1 MEYFDVLNEKGE
13 FTGKVETR
21 KICHQKGLW
30 HRAVYGF
37 IFNENGDVLLQKR
50 SKKKKLGANLW
61 DISVGGHVIAGE
73 FGTQALIRETKEE
86 LGIDIC
92 EEEIKYLVGSI
103 SSNVKDEI
111 INNHFNE
118 CYIIN
123 KKIDIS
129 KIKLEEDE
137 IDEVRWFSK
146 KEILDRINNNFDGIT
161 KKTGPWNFLK
171 KYYESL
177 NKIIVEVGSTCT
189 KIDIFDGNI
198 VKRLKEVT
206 IEFKRH
212 YVEDKVLSENDIKKL
227 ILEINEI
234 KNISKNIYVCGTSI
248 FRKLEENEKKE
259 FLKRFK
265 KETGLDFNIISQEE
279 ENKLTVYGATR
290 FVKDKAC
297 VFIGGGGST
306 EISVFDGKIIE
317 SCDTEIG
324 VIDVMQKFKNLSEDI
339 ATTDIEEVK
348 RYIKEKLK
356 LPKQKTEILILAGG
370 GHEKFA
376 RFSGIKFEKNTLYND
391 NASPIMMD
399 IETRKKETERYYKKI
414 SLDEIRN
421 KVQDPDWWY
430 ATRAMCAFVLVVA
443 EEIGAKYI
451 IPTDISMVYGI
462 LRKER

>member
-13 FTGKVETR
+13 FTGKIETR
-21 KICHQKGLW
+21 KACHQKGLW

-37 IFNENGDVLLQKR
+37 IFNESGDVLLQKR

-103 SSNVKDEI
+103 SSNIKDEI

-118 CYIIN
+118 CYITT

-129 KIKLEEDE
+129 KVKLEKDE

-146 KEILDRINNNFDGIT
+146 QEIIDRINNNFDGIT

-212 YVEDKVLSENDIKKL
+212 YVEDKVLRENDIKKL

-234 KNISKNIYVCGTSI
+234 KNTSKDIYVCGTSI
-248 FRKLEENEKKE
+248 FRKLDKTQKTE

-306 EISVFDGKIIE
+306 ELSIYDKKIIE
-317 SCDTEIG
+317 T
-324 VIDVMQKFKNLSEDI
+324 
-339 ATTDIEEVK
+339 A
-348 RYIKEKLK
+348 
-356 LPKQKTEILILAGG
+356 
-370 GHEKFA
+370 
-376 RFSGIKFEKNTLYND
+376 NT
-391 NASPIMMD
+391 
-399 IETRKKETERYYKKI
+399 
-414 SLDEIRN
+414 
-421 KVQDPDWWY
+421 
-430 ATRAMCAFVLVVA
+430 
-443 EEIGAKYI
+443 EIGAKYI

-462 LRKER
+462 LRRDK

>member
-21 KICHQKGLW
+21 KACHQKGLW

-37 IFNENGDVLLQKR
+37 IFNESGDVLLQKR

-61 DISVGGHVIAGE
+61 DVSVGGHVIAGE

-103 SSNVKDEI
+103 SSNIKDEI

-118 CYIIN
+118 CYIIT

-129 KIKLEEDE
+129 KVKLEKDE

-146 KEILDRINNNFDGIT
+146 QEIIDRINNNFDGIT

-177 NKIIVEVGSTCT
+177 NKIIVEVGSTC
-189 KIDIFDGNI
+189 
-198 VKRLKEVT
+198 L
-206 IEFKRH
+206 
-212 YVEDKVLSENDIKKL
+212 DKTQK
-227 ILEINEI
+227 
-234 KNISKNIYVCGTSI
+234 T
-248 FRKLEENEKKE
+248 E

-306 EISVFDGKIIE
+306 ELSIYDKKIIE
-317 SCDTEIG
+317 T
-324 VIDVMQKFKNLSEDI
+324 
-339 ATTDIEEVK
+339 A
-348 RYIKEKLK
+348 
-356 LPKQKTEILILAGG
+356 
-370 GHEKFA
+370 
-376 RFSGIKFEKNTLYND
+376 NT
-391 NASPIMMD
+391 
-399 IETRKKETERYYKKI
+399 
-414 SLDEIRN
+414 
-421 KVQDPDWWY
+421 
-430 ATRAMCAFVLVVA
+430 
-443 EEIGAKYI
+443 EIGAKYI

-462 LRKER
+462 LRRDK